1 MQSLSTIQQLSIL
14 ILPVIL
20 AITVH
25 EAAHAWV
32 ADKLGDPTARELGR
46 LSLNPVRHIDP
57 IGTIVVPAIL
67 FLTSGMLFGWAKPV
81 PVNWSRLRNPKRDS
95 ALVAVA
101 GPLSNL
107 VMAIM
112 WALMILLATKISN
125 DNEWIAIPLAYMGYS
140 GIMINSILMVLNLLP
155 IPPLDGSRVVA
166 SFLPNQ
172 LLLPYL
178 QLERWGLFILIGLMV
193 TGLLGKVLMPLV
205 GIVQNLIAT
214 ITGLV

>member
-32 ADKLGDPTARELGR
+32 ADRLGDPTARELGR

-57 IGTIVVPAIL
+57 IGTIVVPAVL

-81 PVNWSRLRNPKRDS
+81 PVNWGRLRNPKRDS

-107 VMAIM
+107 LMAVI
-112 WALMILLATKISN
+112 WAFLVLLATKIG
-125 DNEWIAIPLAYMGYS
+125 DNTWIAVPLAYMGYT
-140 GIMINSILMVLNLLP
+140 GVMINSILMVLNLLP

-166 SFLPNQ
+166 SFLPQQ

-178 QLERWGLFILIGLMV
+178 RLERWGLLILILLMV
-193 TGLLGKVLMPLV
+193 SGLLSKILLPLV
-205 GIVQNLIAT
+205 GIVQNLVGSMV
-214 ITGLV
+214 GLA